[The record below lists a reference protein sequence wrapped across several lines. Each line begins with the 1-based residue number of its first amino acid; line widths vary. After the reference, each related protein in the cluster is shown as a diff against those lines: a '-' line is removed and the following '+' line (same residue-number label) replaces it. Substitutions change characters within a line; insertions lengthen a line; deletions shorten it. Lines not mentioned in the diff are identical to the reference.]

1 MNEHYR
7 KNWYG
12 MRKEA
17 PMESKPLIYYTHRE
31 GTRVWTLEFRE
42 TPLIGDIVGSC
53 DGDLSDR
60 RFHERRGCA
69 LKGRVVRIV
78 DTAKTG
84 NPPDTIRVRVD
95 CCGAETTF
103 GLREAA
109 PLAGP
114 MVYEPEGAPIAEDN
128 ANLLFIQDVPVQV
141 LLGIEGAMARWFCP
155 ICRPPSEVN
164 QGFTIV
170 ETFDVLENRQ
180 SLPDGLV
187 VKLSCCGY
195 RMRFLRRGLFDRPSR
210 DAKQRDPTMSKTFA
224 QHYGG
229 EPKSFA
235 KQLEEDRGSAFA
247 RSAAAQ
253 PFDEHLGRSR
263 PVNVE
268 LGGALQDIQP
278 SAVWK
283 KINGV
288 VKGRRNEEA
297 PMESK
302 WHPDTTLQEVALQ
315 HRRLHA
321 DCRCRWILE
330 AEGVMQQRLRVEP
343 VAQRT
348 VEGVD
353 APTNQAFEIED
364 LDGKI
369 QYAVVLSWSPD
380 VTKESMRHVSQ
391 EFERCLGLGRVV
403 VVAVPQGHELR
414 VTRLVPAE

>member
-17 PMESKPLIYYTHRE
+17 PVESKPLIYYTHRE

-42 TPLIGDIVGSC
+42 TPFIGDIVGSC

-95 CCGAETTF
+95 CCSAETTF
-103 GLREAA
+103 GLRA

-141 LLGIEGAMARWFCP
+141 LLGLEISMARAFCP
-155 ICRPPSEVN
+155 ICARQIAGASSEVKSS
-164 QGFTIV
+164 FTIV
-170 ETFDVLENRQ
+170 ETFDVLENRR

-187 VKLSCCGY
+187 VKQSCCGY
-195 RMRFLRRGLFDRPSR
+195 RMRFLRRGLFDRSSR

-224 QHYGG
+224 QHYDPHG
-229 EPKSFA
+229 
-235 KQLEEDRGSAFA
+235 R
-247 RSAAAQ
+247 
-253 PFDEHLGRSR
+253 GRS
-263 PVNVE
+263 VNASVE
-268 LGGALQDIQP
+268 LEGAMQDNQP
-278 SAVWK
+278 SESYWK

-288 VKGRRNEEA
+288 NGREEA

-302 WHPDTTLQEVALQ
+302 WNPDETLQEVVLQ

-330 AEGVMQQRLRVEP
+330 AESVAQQRLRVEP

-348 VEGVD
+348 VEGVA
-353 APTNQAFEIED
+353 APTNQAFEVQD
-364 LDGKI
+364 ADGKI
-369 QYAVVLSWSPD
+369 QYVVLMPSGSA
-380 VTKESMRHVSQ
+380 ESARHVRQ
-391 EFERCLGLGRVV
+391 EFERRLGLGRVV

-414 VTRLVPAE
+414 VTRLVPSE

>member
-17 PMESKPLIYYTHRE
+17 PMELKPMLVYSHQAGPARCVLSDQRI
-31 GTRVWTLEFRE
+31 WNLEFRE
-42 TPLIGDIVGSC
+42 TPLIGEFVVAR
-53 DGDLSDR
+53 DGDLSDA
-60 RFHERRGCA
+60 RFHEQGCA
-69 LKGRVVRIV
+69 LNGRVARVV
-78 DTAKTG
+78 FMSKTE
-84 NPPDTIRVRVD
+84 NPPGRIRVRVD

-224 QHYGG
+224 QHYGPHG
-229 EPKSFA
+229 
-235 KQLEEDRGSAFA
+235 
-247 RSAAAQ
+247 
-253 PFDEHLGRSR
+253 HVR
-263 PVNVE
+263 PVNASIE
-268 LGGALQDIQP
+268 LEGALQDNQP
-278 SAVWK
+278 SEHYWK

-288 VKGRRNEEA
+288 LNGKKEEA

-380 VTKESMRHVSQ
+380 VTRESMRHVRQ

>member
-1 MNEHYR
+1 
-7 KNWYG
+7 
-12 MRKEA
+12 
-17 PMESKPLIYYTHRE
+17 MESKPMLVYSHWAGPARCLLSDQ
-31 GTRVWTLEFRE
+31 RVWNLEFRE
-42 TPLIGDIVGSC
+42 TPCIGDIVGAC
-53 DGDLSDR
+53 DGDLSDA
-60 RFHERRGCA
+60 RFHEQGCA
-69 LKGRVVRIV
+69 PSSRVARVVFMS
-78 DTAKTG
+78 KLE
-84 NPPDTIRVRVD
+84 NPPGRIRVRVD

-103 GLREAA
+103 GLRAAA

-128 ANLLFIQDVPVQV
+128 ANLLFIQDVPVQA

-210 DAKQRDPTMSKTFA
+210 DAKQRDPAMTKTFA

-247 RSAAAQ
+247 RSATAQ
-253 PFDEHLGRSR
+253 PFDEHLGRGR
-263 PVNVE
+263 PVNASVE
-268 LGGALQDIQP
+268 LEGAMHDNQP
-278 SAVWK
+278 SEHYWK

-288 VKGRRNEEA
+288 LNGKKEEA

-315 HRRLHA
+315 HRKLHA

-330 AEGVMQQRLRVEP
+330 AEAVAQQRLRVEP

-348 VEGVD
+348 VEGVA
-353 APTNQAFEIED
+353 APTNQAFEVAD
-364 LDGKI
+364 PDGKI
-369 QYAVVLSWSPD
+369 QYVVLMPSGSA
-380 VTKESMRHVSQ
+380 ESARHVRQ
-391 EFERCLGLGRVV
+391 EFERRLGLGRVV

>member
-1 MNEHYR
+1 LNEHYR

-17 PMESKPLIYYTHRE
+17 PMESKPMLVYSHLAEAQRDALLSDQ
-31 GTRVWTLEFRE
+31 RVWNLEFRG
-42 TPLIGDIVGSC
+42 TPCIGEFVGAC

-69 LKGRVVRIV
+69 LKGRVARVV

-103 GLREAA
+103 GLRAAA

-128 ANLLFIQDVPVQV
+128 ANLLFIQDVPVQA

-170 ETFDVLENRQ
+170 ETFDVLENRW

-210 DAKQRDPTMSKTFA
+210 DAKQQDAKQRDPAMTKTFA
-224 QHYGG
+224 QHYGPHG
-229 EPKSFA
+229 
-235 KQLEEDRGSAFA
+235 
-247 RSAAAQ
+247 
-253 PFDEHLGRSR
+253 HVR
-263 PVNVE
+263 PVNASVALE
-268 LGGALQDIQP
+268 GAMHDNQP
-278 SAVWK
+278 SEHYWK
-283 KINGV
+283 SEKQSLSAGISESVALNG
-288 VKGRRNEEA
+288 RSE

-302 WHPDTTLQEVALQ
+302 WNPDETLQEVALQ

-330 AEGVMQQRLRVEP
+330 AEAVAHQRLRVEP

-348 VEGVD
+348 VEGVA
-353 APTNQAFEIED
+353 APTNQAFEVQD
-364 LDGKI
+364 ADGKI
-369 QYAVVLSWSPD
+369 QYVVLMPSGSA
-380 VTKESMRHVSQ
+380 ESARHVRQ
-391 EFERCLGLGRVV
+391 EFERRLGIGRVV